1 MTRPGTRER
10 DRRWTAALRY
20 AAHGWPVVPLASPAG
35 QGCSCPAGPDCSSI
49 GKHPRTRDGL
59 YSATVDPGQVA
70 RWWRRWP
77 DANIGVVT
85 GRASG
90 IVVLDIDLPNGPTS
104 LAQLQS
110 DHDMLPATLT
120 QRTGS
125 GGWQLV
131 FTRPDGGMR
140 NRAGMEP
147 GIDVR
152 GDGGYIVVPP
162 SMHACGDR
170 YRWTNRTPPAPLP
183 TWLIDKI
190 HPPTRRPLNTE
201 QAAAVSTP
209 VGDRYGRA
217 ALAGELMGLART
229 PEGSR
234 NHSLNRA
241 AFRLGQ
247 LVGAGLLDDDL
258 VRRRLT
264 IAAQQIGL
272 GAREAMRTIDS
283 GMTAGMND
291 PRPVQRRVASR
302 A

>member
-1 MTRPGTRER
+1 MSRTSTEDR
-10 DRRWTAALRY
+10 DRRWAAALRY

-59 YSATVDPGQVA
+59 YDAATDPDQIT
-70 RWWRRWP
+70 RWWHQWP
-77 DANIGVVT
+77 DANIGIVT
-85 GRASG
+85 DQASG
-90 IVVLDIDLPNGPTS
+90 IVVLDIDLPDGPTS
-104 LAQLQS
+104 LAQLQH
-110 DHDMLPATLT
+110 DHGTLPPTLT

-140 NRAGMEP
+140 NRAGMVA

-170 YRWTNRTPPAPLP
+170 YRWTDRTPPAPP
-183 TWLIDKI
+183 PNWLIDKI
-190 HPPTRRPLNTE
+190 RPPTRPPFPE
-201 QAAAVSTP
+201 QAAAVSAS

-217 ALAGELMGLART
+217 ALAGELSDLARA
-229 PEGSR
+229 PEGTR
-234 NHSLNRA
+234 NHTLNRA

-264 IAAQQIGL
+264 TVAQQIGL
-272 GAREAMRTIDS
+272 GAREATRTISS
-283 GMTAGMND
+283 GMTAGMKQ
-291 PRPVQRRVASR
+291 PRPLQRRATSR